1 MDESEN
7 SEKLSG
13 ICGKLSRVYR
23 ESCAARDA
31 LMAEL
36 EFVDEATARRI
47 KDVVYGGT
55 YKLYQGTFSAAQGFD
70 RLSALLQV
78 ERENPLRKCA
88 EGEAA
93 LLNDILASDYD
104 FPGIEGD

>member
-1 MDESEN
+1 MDESEKF
-7 SEKLSG
+7 EELIG

-23 ESCAARDA
+23 ESCATRDA

-47 KDVVYGGT
+47 KDVVYGET
-55 YKLYQGTFSAAQGFD
+55 YKLYQVGFSAAQGFD
-70 RLSALLQV
+70 RLLALLQTGG
-78 ERENPLRKCA
+78 ENPLRKCA
-88 EGEAA
+88 EGDAA

-104 FPGIEGD
+104 FPGIE